1 MKVIKGLIVLILTV
15 VAVFFL
21 SFNFIYRVDSS
32 NFFKDGIKQVYVNRG
47 INKHDY
53 TFIERVMEENGREEL
68 WKDIDLGRKALK
80 DVYIF
85 SFDMIDNTFSEEVM
99 VVDTGIA
106 YLGIKPKLTDY
117 FERRGDFYVLKEE
130 RKPRELAGADVYLKT
145 YRGYFVAALSTDVI
159 DRFLEAP
166 KAKEGR
172 LQELDK
178 KSKVGSF
185 GKVLMDLKGDLLFD
199 AMEVDGGVA
208 GVDLKGERLTVSNEL
223 FGRGEFMDS
232 LKEQPEERRYEKFAG
247 KDRLYISGNNIGGT
261 LAIALKNMNSN
272 ELNAFNMVF
281 GMLGVTL
288 EDIFNQIDGEIVV
301 DVKSNSWMIPL
312 KDTRTIRKIF
322 GFFGQKDRM
331 LYGNSEV
338 VLDGK
343 VLRAGSMDET
353 GNGVKV
359 EKDTFIYGDLPMNLV
374 DRAFGEDS
382 RGKLTGR
389 VSDRGILL
397 ELELNEEAT
406 RDIAYE
412 ALRQKKLK

>member
-1 MKVIKGLIVLILTV
+1 
-15 VAVFFL
+15 
-21 SFNFIYRVDSS
+21 
-32 NFFKDGIKQVYVNRG
+32 
-47 INKHDY
+47 
-53 TFIERVMEENGREEL
+53 
-68 WKDIDLGRKALK
+68 
-80 DVYIF
+80 
-85 SFDMIDNTFSEEVM
+85 
-99 VVDTGIA
+99 
-106 YLGIKPKLTDY
+106 
-117 FERRGDFYVLKEE
+117 
-130 RKPRELAGADVYLKT
+130 
-145 YRGYFVAALSTDVI
+145 
-159 DRFLEAP
+159 
-166 KAKEGR
+166 
-172 LQELDK
+172 
-178 KSKVGSF
+178 
-185 GKVLMDLKGDLLFD
+185 
-199 AMEVDGGVA
+199 
-208 GVDLKGERLTVSNEL
+208 
-223 FGRGEFMDS
+223 
-232 LKEQPEERRYEKFAG
+232 
-247 KDRLYISGNNIGGT
+247 
-261 LAIALKNMNSN
+261 MNSN

>member
-223 FGRGEFMDS
+223 FGEGEFMDS
-232 LKEQPEERRYEKFAG
+232 LKEQPEE
-247 KDRLYISGNNIGGT
+247 
-261 LAIALKNMNSN
+261 
-272 ELNAFNMVF
+272 
-281 GMLGVTL
+281 
-288 EDIFNQIDGEIVV
+288 
-301 DVKSNSWMIPL
+301 
-312 KDTRTIRKIF
+312 
-322 GFFGQKDRM
+322 
-331 LYGNSEV
+331 
-338 VLDGK
+338 
-343 VLRAGSMDET
+343 
-353 GNGVKV
+353 
-359 EKDTFIYGDLPMNLV
+359 
-374 DRAFGEDS
+374 
-382 RGKLTGR
+382 
-389 VSDRGILL
+389 
-397 ELELNEEAT
+397 
-406 RDIAYE
+406 
-412 ALRQKKLK
+412 

>member
-32 NFFKDGIKQVYVNRG
+32 TFFKEGIKQVYVNRG

-53 TFIERVMEENGREEL
+53 AFIGKVMGERGREDL
-68 WKDIDLGRKALK
+68 WRDIDLGRKVLK
-80 DVYIF
+80 DVYLF

-106 YLGIKPKLTDY
+106 YLGIKSKVTDY
-117 FERRGDFYVLKEE
+117 FDRRGDFYILKEE
-130 RKPRELAGADVYLKT
+130 RKPRELAGADIYMKP
-145 YRGYFVAALSTDVI
+145 YRGYFIAALSTDVI
-159 DRFLEAP
+159 ERFLGAP
-166 KAKEGR
+166 KAKENR
-172 LQELDK
+172 LEDIDRR
-178 KSKVGSF
+178 SKEGSF
-185 GKVLMDLKGDLLFD
+185 GKVLMDLKGDILFD
-199 AMEVDGGVA
+199 AMGVDGGVA
-208 GVDLKGERLTVSNEL
+208 GVDLKGEKLTVYNEL
-223 FGRGEFMDS
+223 FGGGEFMES
-232 LKEQPEERRYEKFAG
+232 LKDQPEERRYEKYAG
-247 KDRLYISGNNIGGT
+247 KNRLYISGSKIGGT
-261 LAIALKNMNSN
+261 LAAALKNMNSN

-288 EDIFNQIDGEIVV
+288 EDVFNQIDGEIVV

-343 VLRAGSMDET
+343 VLRAGSMEET
-353 GNGVKV
+353 GDGVKI
-359 EKDTFIYGDLPMNLV
+359 DRNTFIYGDLPMNLV
-374 DRAFGEDS
+374 NVAFGENS

-389 VSDRGILL
+389 VTERGILL
-397 ELELNEEAT
+397 DLELNEEAT
-406 RDIAYE
+406 RDIADE
-412 ALRQKKLK
+412 ALR

>member
-15 VAVFFL
+15 VVVFFL
-21 SFNFIYRVDSS
+21 SFNFVYRVDSS
-32 NFFKDGIKQVYVNRG
+32 TFFKEGIKQAYVNRG

-53 TFIERVMEENGREEL
+53 TFIGEVMGERGREDL
-68 WKDIDLGRKALK
+68 WRDIDLGRKVLK
-80 DVYIF
+80 DVYLF
-85 SFDMIDNTFSEEVM
+85 SFDMIDNTFNEEVM

-106 YLGIKPKLTDY
+106 YLGLKPKVTDY
-117 FERRGDFYVLKEE
+117 FDRRDDFYVLKEE
-130 RKPRELAGADVYLKT
+130 RKPKELAGADIYMKT
-145 YRGYFVAALSTDVI
+145 YRGYFVAALSPDVI

-172 LQELDK
+172 LQDIDK
-178 KSKVGSF
+178 RSKAGSF

-199 AMEVDGGVA
+199 AMGVEGGAA

-223 FGRGEFMDS
+223 FGKGEFMDS
-232 LKEQPEERRYEKFAG
+232 LREQPEERRYEKFAG
-247 KDRLYISGNNIGGT
+247 ENRLYISGSRIGGT
-261 LAIALKNMNSN
+261 LAVALKNMNSN
-272 ELNAFNMVF
+272 ELEAFNMVF

-301 DVKSNSWMIPL
+301 DVKSNSWVIPL
-312 KDTRTIRKIF
+312 KDTKTIRKIF
-322 GFFGQKDRM
+322 GFFGEKDRM

-343 VLRAGSMDET
+343 VLRAGRMEET
-353 GNGVKV
+353 GAGVKV
-359 EKDTFIYGDLPMNLV
+359 EKDTFIYGDLPMEMV
-374 DRAFGEDS
+374 DRSFGEDS

-389 VSDRGILL
+389 VTDSGILL

-412 ALRQKKLK
+412 ALR